1 MKLTESRNDAAPQ
14 NDNENEEESSMCELG
29 EECQGEEGEDEF
41 YDPEVPSQSNPIHNP
56 SLPGNDI
63 MIDLPN
69 ADDIDD
75 VDNEPDAF

>member
-14 NDNENEEESSMCELG
+14 NDNENEEESSICELG
-29 EECQGEEGEDEF
+29 EEGQGEEGEDEF
-41 YDPEVPSQSNPIHNP
+41 YDPEVPMSNPIHNP
-56 SLPGNDI
+56 CLAGNDI